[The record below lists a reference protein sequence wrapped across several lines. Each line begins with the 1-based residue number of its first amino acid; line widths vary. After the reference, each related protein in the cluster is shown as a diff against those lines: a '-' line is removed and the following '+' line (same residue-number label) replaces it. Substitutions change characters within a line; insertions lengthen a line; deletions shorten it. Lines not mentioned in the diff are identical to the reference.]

1 MLLILILEKRFNSL
15 IQASREYTS
24 TIISSIVGEILKI
37 FFSRIKK
44 SFFLQD
50 DKLVSLSKIVFYF
63 NNTKMKGLLK
73 LGLRTYLFLTI

>member
-44 SFFLQD
+44 SIFLQD